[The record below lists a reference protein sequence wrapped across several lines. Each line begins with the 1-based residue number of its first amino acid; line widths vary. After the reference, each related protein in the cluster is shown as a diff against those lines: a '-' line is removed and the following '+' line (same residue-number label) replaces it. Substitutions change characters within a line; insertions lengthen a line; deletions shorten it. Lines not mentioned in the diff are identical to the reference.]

1 MSRHRADVPA
11 VPSPAE
17 VDWSALE
24 LQGIE
29 TIRGWQTDQD
39 LFDEAV
45 ALYLG
50 QNRTD
55 MRCIDLIERAGR
67 MTAGQLGAAARLS
80 SGATTA
86 ALDRLERAGLVRR
99 VRDDAD
105 RRRVLV
111 EVTPRVE
118 EVTGPVFAP
127 FVEEGR
133 ALAER
138 YTADEWMVILRFMR
152 DDRALLQ
159 KHTDRIHRLIEER
172 GTGAGG

>member
-1 MSRHRADVPA
+1 MSRHSADVRATPEG
-11 VPSPAE
+11 PSFE
-17 VDWSALE
+17 ALE
-24 LQGIE
+24 RQGIE

-45 ALYLG
+45 ALFVG
-50 QNRTD
+50 MNRTD

-67 MTAGQLGAAARLS
+67 MTAGQLGAAAHLS

-86 ALDRLERAGLVRR
+86 ALDRLESAGLVRR

-111 EVTPRVE
+111 EVTP
-118 EVTGPVFAP
+118 EVAKAVAPAFEP

-138 YTADEWMVILRFMR
+138 YSADDWTVILRFLS
-152 DDRALLQ
+152 DDRELLQ
-159 KHTDRIHRLIEER
+159 KHTARIHRLIEER
-172 GTGAGG
+172 EAGSGG